1 MWMPTARVNGI
12 EIHYEEVGSGFPL
25 VFCHEF
31 AGDMRSWE
39 LQVRHFAR
47 RYRVVTF
54 NYRGY
59 PPSTVPQEE
68 AAYAHEQLI
77 ADLKELLGT
86 LGIART
92 HVAGLATG
100 GNLALNFAIAHPAM
114 VEGLVVAG
122 AGAGTS
128 DRERWLAGAR
138 KFADDIDRDGPEG
151 IVANVANAPQRVIF
165 RDKDPRGW
173 NLFVEMMRSFSPVGC
188 ANMLRNA
195 LMRRKPITELKD
207 AIAGLR
213 MPILVM
219 VGDQDTPA
227 AESSRF
233 IRDHA
238 PFAGLLVLP
247 MCGHTLNSEEP
258 VLFNL
263 LVSDFLAAVEAGRW
277 GNWTAAAAE
286 QI

>member
-1 MWMPTARVNGI
+1 MPNAQVNGV
-12 EIHYEEVGSGFPL
+12 ELYYEEAGTGFPL

-31 AGDMRSWE
+31 AGDLRSWE

-59 PPSTVPQEE
+59 PPSSVPPDES
-68 AAYAHEQLI
+68 AYHHDQLI
-77 ADLKELLGT
+77 DDLRQLMSK
-86 LGIART
+86 LGIDRA

-100 GNLALNFAIAHPAM
+100 GNLALNFAIAHPQM
-114 VEGLVVAG
+114 VAGLVVAG

-138 KFADDIDRDGPEG
+138 KFADDIDRDGAEG
-151 IVANVANAPQRVIF
+151 IVANVAGAPQRVVF

-173 NLFVEMMRSFSPVGC
+173 SQFVEMMRSFSPVGC
-188 ANMLRNA
+188 ANMMRNA
-195 LMRRKPITELKD
+195 LMTRKPVTELK
-207 AIAGLR
+207 AEIERLR
-213 MPILVM
+213 VPILVM
-219 VGDQDTPA
+219 VGDQDYPA

-238 PFAGLLVLP
+238 PFAGLSVLP

-258 VLFNL
+258 LLFNL

-277 GNWTAAAAE
+277 GTWSAAAAR
-286 QI
+286 